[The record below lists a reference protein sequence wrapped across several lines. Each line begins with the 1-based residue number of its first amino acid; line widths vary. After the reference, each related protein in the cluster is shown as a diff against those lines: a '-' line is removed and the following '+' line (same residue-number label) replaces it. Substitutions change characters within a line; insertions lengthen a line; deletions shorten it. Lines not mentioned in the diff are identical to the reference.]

1 MLNICINKQQF
12 EFEYEGIK
20 VFYTL
25 NTSTFVKDIFI
36 GIQDD
41 HIKTSFNTYSKFIYI
56 NPLTKL
62 ESLLSFSK
70 TNNLYK
76 KIITYLLDNN
86 LINSEKLKDIINEIN
101 ESIGTNYIQENNDLS
116 KLISALFALNS
127 EEYINEECFYK
138 YLEFNKSDTKQ
149 LVIIHDVW
157 SIKISKLKEF
167 LNYYDFIVVSNSFSF
182 IENISNL
189 ETLVIWN
196 NTNNYL
202 EVLDTDKLLSYLEEK
217 INVPITKETF
227 NNFINNKQNM
237 KLNAEISYFLLNFL

>member
-25 NTSTFVKDIFI
+25 NTSIFMKDIFI

-86 LINSEKLKDIINEIN
+86 LINSEKLKEIINDIN

-116 KLISALFALNS
+116 KLISALFALNT

-149 LVIIHDVW
+149 LVIIHDLW

-167 LNYYDFIVVSNSFSF
+167 LNYYDFIVISNSFSF

-217 INVPITKETF
+217 INIPITKEIF
-227 NNFINNKQNM
+227 NNFINNEQNM
-237 KLNAEISYFLLNFL
+237 KLNAEISYFLLNIL